1 MTIDTRVAARF
12 EGRSMAW
19 RLGASSTAAIG
30 IVLVA
35 WAVSLDVVKVN
46 ENGFFGD
53 AATYYTL
60 GHSLANDFDFEYEK
74 QDLARTDANCFRCQ
88 SACSFGQRRSS
99 RRSGFTV
106 YLKLD

>member
-1 MTIDTRVAARF
+1 MTIDTRMAARL

-30 IVLVA
+30 IVLLA

-60 GHSLANDFDFEYEK
+60 GHSLANDFDFEYQR
-74 QDLARTDANCFRCQ
+74 QDLERVWHEFP
-88 SACSFGQRRSS
+88 
-99 RRSGFTV
+99 SGPEGLF
-106 YLKLD
+106 LKRGGDSHLYF